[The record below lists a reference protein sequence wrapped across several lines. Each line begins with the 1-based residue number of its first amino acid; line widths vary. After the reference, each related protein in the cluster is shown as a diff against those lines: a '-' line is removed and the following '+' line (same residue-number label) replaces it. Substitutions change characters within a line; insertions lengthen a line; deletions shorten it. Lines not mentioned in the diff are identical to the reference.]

1 MDKVPK
7 QPITKSII
15 IGLTTAFIV
24 NVGAAVLD
32 KFGMNVKLSSFIASF
47 IGLIYNFT
55 MQFSLFVTKFPKNR
69 MSYIVTTYL
78 ISDVIIL
85 VSNQVLIN
93 YGVDREKFYKTYLP
107 EFLREYYVNV
117 VRLVAGAFVW
127 VILSYPLRRYWVFA

>member
-1 MDKVPK
+1 
-7 QPITKSII
+7 
-15 IGLTTAFIV
+15 
-24 NVGAAVLD
+24 
-32 KFGMNVKLSSFIASF
+32 
-47 IGLIYNFT
+47 

-85 VSNQVLIN
+85 VTNQVLIN
-93 YGVDREKFYKTYLP
+93 YGVDREKFYKMYLP